1 MSVITLTSWQQLII
15 LSVLLA
21 AALLVA
27 AAEASNDAAALVEKR
42 KEALRQLVHGYA
54 RAEKK
59 VSFESILEKVKLIV
73 PTDDDDLVSSEMIEQ
88 VVREAYEDTHMYADR
103 LIYDML
109 ETVND
114 PDCMSREFDASEDNK
129 DFNATEAAIVLHK
142 CKLLVLRNALD
153 KDFLL
158 EYKANF
164 TGFIQGLRNGN
175 ISSTG
180 TTSNNENYFWHK
192 LDHGRYEV
200 LLPQNFAHPKVVS
213 NHAVLNVLMHDNVL
227 GGELNLHSMGSAV
240 ADSGAHYQDWHT
252 VS

>member
-1 MSVITLTSWQQLII
+1 MVRGRNTTGSMQRLI
-15 LSVLLA
+15 LAVLVA
-21 AALLVA
+21 TTLLVA
-27 AAEASNDAAALVEKR
+27 PGATEASDGVEKR
-42 KEALRQLVHGYA
+42 KEALRQLVHGYV

-59 VSFESILEKVKLIV
+59 VSFESVLEKVKLIV
-73 PTDDDDLVSSEMIEQ
+73 PADDELVSSEMIEQ
-88 VVREAYEDTHMYADR
+88 VVKEAYEDTHVYADR

-129 DFNATEAAIVLHK
+129 DFNATEAANVLHK
-142 CKLLVLRNALD
+142 CKLLILRNALK

-180 TTSNNENYFWHK
+180 TTSNNEHYFWHK

-200 LLPQNFAHPKVVS
+200 LLPQNFAHPNVVS
-213 NHAVLNVLMHDNVL
+213 NHAVLNVLMHDQVL
-227 GGELNLHSMGSAV
+227 GPDLNLHSLGTAV